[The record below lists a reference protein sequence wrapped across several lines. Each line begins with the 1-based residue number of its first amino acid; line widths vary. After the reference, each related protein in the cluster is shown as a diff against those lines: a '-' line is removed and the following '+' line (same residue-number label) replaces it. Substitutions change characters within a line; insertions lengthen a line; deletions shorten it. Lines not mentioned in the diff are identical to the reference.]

1 MLQET
6 PPRSVSGGVP
16 GEQSLAHAAR
26 PFLFISDLHLSDA
39 IPRTVA
45 AFEHFVHVTAAS
57 ADSVFILGDLFEYWV
72 GDDILDDDPF
82 ARHIA
87 ALLHTFPERGIA
99 LYVMHGNRDFL
110 LGKRFMK
117 EAGAMLV
124 PDPSV
129 VLAFGKRI
137 VLAHGD
143 AQCTADRGYQW
154 FRRFARNRLAQWLF
168 LARSLAWR
176 RGLAQRMRA
185 KSESGR
191 ERPVSPRYDVTR
203 HGIARLFRRSG
214 ADLMIHGHTHRP
226 ARHVEP
232 EGTRWVLPD
241 WDLDHGAARGGYL
254 RLDAEGV
261 RALPLES

>member
-16 GEQSLAHAAR
+16 GEHGLAHSAR

-39 IPRTVA
+39 IPQTVA
-45 AFEHFVHVTAAS
+45 AFEHFVRVTADN

-82 ARHIA
+82 AQRMA
-87 ALLHTFPERGIA
+87 ALMHTLAERGIT

-110 LGKRFMK
+110 LGRRFMQA
-117 EAGAMLV
+117 AGAILV

-129 VLAFGKRI
+129 VLAFGRRI

-143 AQCTADRGYQW
+143 AQCTADRGYQM
-154 FRRFARNRLAQWLF
+154 FRGFARNRLAQWLF
-168 LARSLAWR
+168 LARSLRWR
-176 RGLAQRMRA
+176 RRLAERMRA

-191 ERPVSPRYDVTR
+191 ERPPLPRYDVTR
-203 HGIARLFRRSG
+203 GGVADLFRRSA
-214 ADLMIHGHTHRP
+214 ADTMIHGHTHRP
-226 ARHVEP
+226 ARHAEP

-254 RLDAEGV
+254 RIDADGV
-261 RALPLES
+261 QALPLGH